1 MLCEGFE
8 ACRLGG
14 KQPQREGFEA
24 CRLEGE
30 TTAARGFVSMATMTA
45 WFQPPDLNN
54 NKWKISFFEE
64 ELEFLFTLI
73 MVRVPKYTN
82 QITKSF
88 QVNHLF
94 KKTVYRQKTLVH
106 RVSLVLKALAV
117 NELR

>member
-64 ELEFLFTLI
+64 EFEFLFTLI

-88 QVNHLF
+88 QVNHPF
-94 KKTVYRQKTLVH
+94 KDL
-106 RVSLVLKALAV
+106 LILWWVLD
-117 NELR
+117 